1 MAARV
6 SEGLVERFAGEVA
19 PDHREPVIMTVESG
33 TGREVLEGAGI
44 EITFV
49 SRDGRIVAGSMD
61 AVALERAAALSE
73 VLSIEADGEV
83 RALG

>member
-1 MAARV
+1 MATKV
-6 SEGLVERFAGEVA
+6 SERLIERFGGDVA
-19 PDHREPVIMTVESG
+19 ADHREPVIMTVESG

-61 AVALERAAALSE
+61 AVALERAAALSG